1 MFDVNRV
8 MALYDDDR
16 IVLHL
21 NGKEICTLYEVWDAI
36 DALRDLFHKI
46 NKVLNGKPY
55 KFFGYWIDDIGVS
68 DEATDL
74 LYSVQQFTQV
84 EEKAFM
90 EEDWETLDKLLLK
103 RIEDGEIE

>member
-16 IVLHL
+16 IILHL
-21 NGKEICTLYEVWDAI
+21 NGKEICTIYEVWDVL
-36 DALRDLFHKI
+36 DELKTLFQKI

-55 KFFGYWIDDIGVS
+55 EFFSYWTSDIRVS
-68 DEATDL
+68 DEANDL

-90 EEDWETLDKLLLK
+90 EQDWETLDKLLLQ